1 MMLIFIYLDGK
12 FHINFFFLSLK
23 FHTKSIE
30 LLWKVGKKMYILK
43 NAFVSITRNK
53 GRNILMGIIILVIA
67 CSSCITLAIRNSA
80 SKLVDSYA
88 NKYDIEAT
96 ISMNRQNMMGNFKP
110 GESTQEETIEKFN
123 TIQTL
128 TKEEIEEYGDSEY
141 VSSYYYTASISL
153 NSFTL
158 EKATEEISSD
168 SNMPDRGGVRNERM
182 ESGDFTLIGYSS
194 YLSMSDFI
202 TGNYTIIEGSVSEDF
217 TSNTCIINSE
227 LATLNNINIGDMITF
242 VSPNDE
248 TITYELEVV
257 GIYSDNSEESITD
270 MQSMYSKSVNTM
282 ITNTTVIENIKEL
295 DDDLMMNVN
304 PTFILTSKDVID
316 SFTEEVTEK
325 GLSEYYQVST
335 NLDTITS
342 ETESISNVS
351 NFATTFLILTL
362 IIGGVVLFVLNII
375 NVRERKYEIGVLR
388 TIGMKKSLVISQFVL
403 ELLMV
408 SIVSLLLGAGLGSI
422 LSVPTANSLLEK
434 EINSSEEQMNSIG
447 ENFGK
452 GDRGELPNESGKGFD
467 KMNMNGVVKIE
478 QVSSI
483 HVAVDITVLLQMLG
497 IGIILTLVSSLSAMI
512 SIARFS
518 PITILK
524 ERS

>member
-1 MMLIFIYLDGK
+1 MID
-12 FHINFFFLSLK
+12 LK
-23 FHTKSIE
+23 E
-30 LLWKVGKKMYILK
+30 GDNMYIFK

-88 NKYDIEAT
+88 SKYDIEAT
-96 ISMNRQNMMGNFKP
+96 ISMNRQNMMGSFKR

-123 TIQTL
+123 SIESL
-128 TKEEIEEYGDSEY
+128 TKDEIDKYGDSIY
-141 VSSYYYTASISL
+141 VSNYYYTSSISL
-153 NSFTL
+153 NSSTL
-158 EKATEEISSD
+158 EKATEEISSE
-168 SNMPDRGGVRNERM
+168 SSMFGRGKSVKNEKM
-182 ESGDFTLIGYSS
+182 NTGDFTVIGYDS
-194 YLSMSDFI
+194 YETMNDFI
-202 TGNYTIIEGSVSEDF
+202 TGNYTITEGSVSDDF

-227 LATLNNINIGDMITF
+227 LATLNNISVGDKITL

-248 TITYELEVV
+248 DIGYDLEVV
-257 GIYSDNSEESITD
+257 GIYVDNSDESTAD
-270 MQSMYSKSVNTM
+270 MQSIYSKSVNTI
-282 ITNTTVIENIKEL
+282 ITNTTVIDNIKQL
-295 DDDLMMNVN
+295 DETLILTVN
-304 PTFILTSKDVID
+304 PTFVLTSKDVID
-316 SFTEEVTEK
+316 IFTEEISEK
-325 GLSEYYQVST
+325 GLSEYYQVNT

-342 ETESISNVS
+342 ETESISNLS

-362 IIGGVVLFVLNII
+362 IIGGVVLFVLNMI

-408 SIVSLLLGAGLGSI
+408 SLVSLLLGAALGSI
-422 LSVPTANSLLEK
+422 LSVPTANSLLAK
-434 EINSSEEQMNSIG
+434 EINNSSEQMNNIG
-447 ENFGK
+447 ENFG
-452 GDRGELPNESGKGFD
+452 RPNGEISGNKGFD
-467 KMNMNGVVKIE
+467 KMSMNGIVKVE

-483 HVAVDITVLLQMLG
+483 HAAVDITVLLQMLG
-497 IGIILTLVSSLSAMI
+497 IGIILTLVSSLSAMV

>member
-1 MMLIFIYLDGK
+1 
-12 FHINFFFLSLK
+12 
-23 FHTKSIE
+23 
-30 LLWKVGKKMYILK
+30 MYILK
-43 NAFVSITRNK
+43 NAFISITRNK

-96 ISMNRQNMMGNFKP
+96 ISMNRENLMGNFKP
-110 GESTQEETIEKFN
+110 GETTQEETIEKFN
-123 TIQTL
+123 KIEPL
-128 TKEEIEEYGDSEY
+128 SKEEIDTYGNSSY
-141 VSSYYYTASISL
+141 VSSYYFTSSISL
-153 NSFTL
+153 DSSTL
-158 EKATEEISSD
+158 EKATEEINND
-168 SNMPDRGGVRNERM
+168 FNMNMPGGRGNDNNIKNEKIDN
-182 ESGDFTLIGYSS
+182 GDFTVIGYSS
-194 YLSMSDFI
+194 YESMSDFI
-202 TGNYTIIEGSVSEDF
+202 AGNYTIIEGSVSDDF

-227 LATLNNINIGDMITF
+227 LATLNDISVGDTITL
-242 VSPNDE
+242 VNPNDDD
-248 TITYELEVV
+248 ITYKLEVV
-257 GIYSDNSEESITD
+257 GIYSDNSLESTND
-270 MQSMYSKSVNTM
+270 MQSMYSKSVNTI
-282 ITNTTVIENIKEL
+282 ITTTTVIDNILEE
-295 DDDLMMNVN
+295 DEDLRVTVN
-304 PTFILTSKDVID
+304 PTFILISKDVID
-316 SFTEEVTEK
+316 SFIEEVSEK
-325 GLSEYYQVST
+325 GLSEYYQVTT

-362 IIGGVVLFVLNII
+362 IIGGVVLFVLNMI

-388 TIGMKKSLVISQFVL
+388 TIGMKKNLVILQFVL

-408 SIVSLLLGAGLGSI
+408 SVVSLLVGAGVGSL
-422 LSVPTANSLLEK
+422 LSVPTANNLLEK
-434 EINSSEEQMNSIG
+434 EITSSKEQMTNIG
-447 ENFGK
+447 QNFGRP
-452 GDRGELPNESGKGFD
+452 DMGEMSNGNIGNGKGFD
-467 KMNMNGVVKIE
+467 KMNMSGVVKVE

-483 HVAVDITVLLQMLG
+483 NAIVDITVLLQMLG